1 MGLRA
6 NLDKAQG
13 RAKLGV
19 EVFAESLLV
28 VPKALAENSGH
39 DAQDVIIKMRE
50 ALTANPDAPIG
61 FDIHSGD
68 VLEPESAGII
78 DTYLSKRHMISTA
91 PVIANQLLL
100 VDEILRA
107 GRKKGVP
114 LVTSFAV
121 CESVRMH
128 AFPDLFCGGRAK
140 TRPVKRVIFFPF
152 SMRITTLH
160 ACVLCMHGVR
170 FKMVFTPART

>member
-1 MGLRA
+1 MQ

-39 DAQDVIIKMRE
+39 DAQDVIIKMKE
-50 ALTANPDAPIG
+50 SLAANPGVPVG
-61 FDIHSGD
+61 FDTNTGD
-68 VLEPESAGII
+68 VLDPEASGIL
-78 DTYLSKRHMISTA
+78 DTYLSKRHMIGTA

-107 GRKKGVP
+107 GRKK
-114 LVTSFAV
+114 
-121 CESVRMH
+121 EQ
-128 AFPDLFCGGRAK
+128 D
-140 TRPVKRVIFFPF
+140 
-152 SMRITTLH
+152 
-160 ACVLCMHGVR
+160 
-170 FKMVFTPART
+170 KMKQG

>member
-6 NLDKAQG
+6 PPSKPGQG
-13 RAKLGV
+13 TGEGEAGV

-50 ALTANPDAPIG
+50 ALAANPGVAVG
-61 FDIHSGD
+61 FDLKSGD
-68 VLEPESAGII
+68 VLDPEACGIL
-78 DTYLSKRHMISTA
+78 DTYLAKRHMISTA

-107 GRKKGVP
+107 GRKK
-114 LVTSFAV
+114 
-121 CESVRMH
+121 EQ
-128 AFPDLFCGGRAK
+128 D
-140 TRPVKRVIFFPF
+140 
-152 SMRITTLH
+152 
-160 ACVLCMHGVR
+160 
-170 FKMVFTPART
+170 KMKQG

>member
-6 NLDKAQG
+6 PPSKPGQG
-13 RAKLGV
+13 TGEGEAGI

-50 ALTANPDAPIG
+50 ALMANPDAAIG
-61 FDIHSGD
+61 FDISTGD
-68 VLEPESAGII
+68 VLDPESNGIL
-78 DTYLSKRHMISTA
+78 DTYLSKRHMIGTA

-107 GRKKGVP
+107 GRKK
-114 LVTSFAV
+114 
-121 CESVRMH
+121 EK
-128 AFPDLFCGGRAK
+128 D
-140 TRPVKRVIFFPF
+140 
-152 SMRITTLH
+152 
-160 ACVLCMHGVR
+160 
-170 FKMVFTPART
+170 KMQA